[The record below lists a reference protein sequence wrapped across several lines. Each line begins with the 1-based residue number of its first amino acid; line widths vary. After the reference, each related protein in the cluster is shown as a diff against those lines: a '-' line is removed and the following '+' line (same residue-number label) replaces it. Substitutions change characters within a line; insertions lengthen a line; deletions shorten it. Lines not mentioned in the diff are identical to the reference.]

1 MADEAER
8 HFEDA
13 LAICEHTGST
23 AMAARTRSWYAEM
36 LRARGLP
43 GDAERAAHLAALAE
57 AAAGRMGLAL

>member
-1 MADEAER
+1 
-8 HFEDA
+8 
-13 LAICEHTGST
+13 
-23 AMAARTRSWYAEM
+23 M